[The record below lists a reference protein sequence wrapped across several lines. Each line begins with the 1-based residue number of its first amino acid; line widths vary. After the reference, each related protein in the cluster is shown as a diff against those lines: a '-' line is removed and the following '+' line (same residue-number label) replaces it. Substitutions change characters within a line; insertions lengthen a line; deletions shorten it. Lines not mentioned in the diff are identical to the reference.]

1 MLKINRYLDAAI
13 LKPETTRKE
22 TIAAINECLKY
33 KTMTTC
39 VRPCDIELAKSMCRG
54 TDTLVCCVLNFP
66 HGNDSSDAKQAEA
79 EIYAKKGVAEIDMV
93 ANFALAKSAEWKL
106 YEEDIRAVSSV
117 TKKAGVVLKVI
128 FETCYLSVDEI
139 RLCTKAAISADAD
152 FIKTSTGFGT
162 GGATDE
168 AVKAMLEASSGRIKV
183 KPSGGIRDFARAK
196 NLIDMGCH
204 RLGVN
209 FSSVAA
215 ICYGGKAAG
224 SDAY

>member
-1 MLKINRYLDAAI
+1 MKINRYLDAAI

-33 KTMTTC
+33 KTMTAC
-39 VRPCDIELAKSMCRG
+39 VRPCDIELAKSMCKG
-54 TDTLVCCVLNFP
+54 TDTFVCCVLNFP

-79 EIYAKKGVAEIDMV
+79 ELYVKKGVVEIDMV

-106 YEEDIRAVSSV
+106 YEEDIRVVSSV
-117 TKKAGVVLKVI
+117 TKKAGIVLKVI
-128 FETCYLSVDEI
+128 FETCYLSIDEI
-139 RLCTKAAISADAD
+139 RLCTKAAIAAEAD
-152 FIKTSTGFGT
+152 FVKTSTGFGT

-168 AVKAMLEASSGRIKV
+168 AVRAMLETADGKIKV
-183 KPSGGIRDFARAK
+183 KPSGGIRDYARAK
-196 NLIDMGCH
+196 SFIDMGCH

-215 ICYGGKAAG
+215 ICDGGKADG
-224 SDAY
+224 TDSY